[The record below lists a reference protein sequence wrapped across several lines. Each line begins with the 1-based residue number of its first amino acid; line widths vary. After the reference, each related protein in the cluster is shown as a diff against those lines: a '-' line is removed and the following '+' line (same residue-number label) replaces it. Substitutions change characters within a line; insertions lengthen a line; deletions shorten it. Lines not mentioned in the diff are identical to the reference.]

1 MCPSERSNHNRS
13 MFTRPRLIIA
23 LQFLHLQFL
32 LDLVMSLLCS
42 FSGTIAGIRGTL
54 LNGVASLLSLV
65 TGLLLSSGS
74 TDTQLVHDPLGTLL
88 QLDPEST
95 LGSGGA
101 VLEVVSLVASPRDEL
116 VLGGSLW
123 DIESIG
129 IEIVFELRLRPGV
142 ENRILCGIGLLS
154 QVRCDRGI

>member
-1 MCPSERSNHNRS
+1 MPVSRAQDQEQNASNFIVSFLIPRPILTRSILLKETIAMCPSERSNHNRS

-74 TDTQLVHDPLGTLL
+74 TDTQLVHDPLSTLL
-88 QLDPEST
+88 
-95 LGSGGA
+95 
-101 VLEVVSLVASPRDEL
+101 
-116 VLGGSLW
+116 
-123 DIESIG
+123 
-129 IEIVFELRLRPGV
+129 
-142 ENRILCGIGLLS
+142 
-154 QVRCDRGI
+154 